1 MNIYIIVIFAF
12 LFLLIL
18 ALLFKDRKQASD
30 PLIHQEINNL
40 REQVSKSLSDN
51 SQVLNQQ
58 MSLIVGQIN
67 TQLQNN
73 IKMLE
78 TANKSFSDK
87 LEGTTKVV
95 GDVQN
100 RLTQLA
106 EANKRIYDI
115 GKDISSLQ
123 EILRAPK
130 LRGGLGEFLLGDLL
144 SQIMSPE
151 HYELQYT
158 FKDGQRVDAVIKLA
172 HQMVPIDAKFPLEN
186 FKKLISA
193 EDDMEK
199 SQVRKAFI
207 TDIKKHIDSIASKY
221 ILPDEGTFDF
231 AFMYIPAENV
241 YYETII
247 KDDNLGEE
255 KSICSYALRKKV
267 IPVSPNS
274 FYAYLQA
281 ILLGLRGMRIEKSA
295 QTIISNLARLHGD
308 LARFYEEFSKI
319 GTHLVH
325 SKSSYESAERR
336 LEKFTNKL
344 ENIASSDKKSI
355 TAGKE

>member
-1 MNIYIIVIFAF
+1 MLGYVIVIFAF
-12 LFLLIL
+12 LLFVVLVI
-18 ALLFKDRKQASD
+18 LFKDRKHSPD
-30 PLIHQEINNL
+30 PLMYQEIHNL

-58 MSLIVGQIN
+58 MSLIVSQIN

-130 LRGGLGEFLLGDLL
+130 LRGGFGEFLLGDLL

-158 FKDGQRVDAVIKLA
+158 FKSGQRVDAVIKLS

-193 EDDMEK
+193 EDKMEK
-199 SQVRKAFI
+199 SQIRKAFVI
-207 TDIKKHIDSIASKY
+207 DVKKHIDDIASKY

-281 ILLGLRGMRIEKSA
+281 ILLGLRGMNIEKSA
-295 QTIISNLARLHGD
+295 QTIISNLSRLHGD
-308 LARFYEEFSKI
+308 LAKFYEEFSKI
-319 GTHLVH
+319 GTHLTH

-336 LEKFTNKL
+336 LEKFTSKL
-344 ENIASSDKKSI
+344 ENIASPDKKSI
-355 TAGKE
+355 ASAK